1 MNTWS
6 SLLRQHRQPRVAQPA
21 QRAVVVPGKVLSV
34 GDLTKKVEVAA
45 LTFSAE
51 AKRKIEE
58 AKGRTLSLQ
67 ELLHENPE
75 GRKAR
80 ILG

>member
-1 MNTWS
+1 MYKIEKYARDGET
-6 SLLRQHRQPRVAQPA
+6 
-21 QRAVVVPGKVLSV
+21 VVVPGKVLSV